1 MKYSIALVI
10 CLSFINAIYPQSML
24 WKISGKGLEKPSFL
38 YGTIHIQDKR
48 VFAYGKEVSEA
59 FEQSEVYAMEIV
71 LDEISKEDMEPVIY
85 MKKKDLKDLYTQEEY
100 DLIDEYCQKKMG
112 VDLSFLGKMKP
123 FFLSSQLMQ
132 IDMPKDMD
140 RPLDADFLK
149 KARQLGKK
157 IVGIEKLKDQMAAID
172 QISIKEQAELLLKGV
187 QDSVNNMEVF
197 ENLVKAYLHFDFE
210 SIQTLLSDTTLPEKF
225 QEALLIKRNK
235 KMARRI
241 AKIAKKNS
249 SFNAIGAAHLWGER
263 GVIALLRKKGYT
275 VEPIPFKF
283 ND

>member
-85 MKKKDLKDLYTQEEY
+85 MKKKNLKDLYTQEEY

-235 KMARRI
+235 KMARHI

-249 SFNAIGAAHLWGER
+249 SFNAIGAAHLWGEK
-263 GVIALLRKKGYT
+263 GVIELLRKKGYT

-283 ND
+283 NN

>member
-85 MKKKDLKDLYTQEEY
+85 MKKKNLKDLYTQEEY